1 MRTSSRALVAL
12 FVAGGI
18 AVHGEARAAESFA
31 GALTWA
37 QQVTG
42 PSEETGRIA
51 STRDGGFISFVN
63 FTGSVDLGT
72 GPIQAPGGPEGR
84 GLALVRH
91 SPQGQ
96 KSLLRVINDWYALH
110 LATDAAGNIVILGG
124 PAGNSTSNLFSDDPH
139 LMKLDPLGRLQWLRP
154 IRQAELSAY
163 LLVTDRAGNI
173 GVGGYT
179 VGSDRSSRLTF
190 IQYDGEGVKQWTFVD
205 VNTVQ
210 SGARAATVDSEGA
223 IYIAGDAKG
232 PISVVE
238 PYLIKLSPTGQ
249 PQWRRRLDGAVGF
262 ALGVATHGNRVVVV
276 GTYGGTFT
284 FAGQAHTATPN
295 LGINQDAFIAAWT
308 RDGEERWAWNL
319 AFDIDAVAMDQNDG
333 VTVIGGYQGGSPD
346 TAALGSPAGNPSGA
360 ANVFVAKFD
369 RLQGAQR
376 WVRSFPGGVDRS
388 SPGLDEGTVA
398 VTPDGRPAVMGRF
411 HDLLQV
417 GSQTWTASGLSD
429 LFQLG
434 IEP

>member
-1 MRTSSRALVAL
+1 MLVVL
-12 FVAGGI
+12 FVAGVI

-31 GALTWA
+31 GALTWS
-37 QQVTG
+37 QHVTG

-51 STRDGGFISFVN
+51 STPDGGFISFVN

-72 GPIQAPGGPEGR
+72 GPIQAPGGER
-84 GLALVRH
+84 DWRLALVRH
-91 SPQGQ
+91 SPQG
-96 KSLLRVINDWYALH
+96 KTSLLRVINNW
-110 LATDAAGNIVILGG
+110 LASQLTTDSAGNIYILGG
-124 PAGNSTSNLFSDDPH
+124 PAGDTTSNLFSDDLH
-139 LMKLDPLGRLQWLRP
+139 LMKLDNRGYLQWLRP
-154 IRQAELSAY
+154 VRQSELHVQ
-163 LLVTDRAGNI
+163 LFVTDRAGNI

-179 VGSDRSSRLTF
+179 PGSDRSPRLTF

-205 VNTVQ
+205 ANTVQ
-210 SGARAATVDSEGA
+210 SVGRAAAVDSEGA

-238 PYLIKLSPTGQ
+238 PYLIKLSSTGQ

-262 ALGVATHGNRVVVV
+262 ALGVATHGNRVVAV

-284 FAGQAHTATPN
+284 FAGQAHTATTN
-295 LGINQDAFIAAWT
+295 LGINQDAFVAAWT
-308 RDGEERWAWNL
+308 RDGEPRWAWNF
-319 AFDIDAVAMDQNDG
+319 AFDIDGVAMDQNDG
-333 VTVIGGYQGGSPD
+333 VTVIGAYQAGSPD
-346 TAALGSPAGNPSGA
+346 TAALGSPAGNASSA

-376 WVRSFPGGVDRS
+376 WVQTFPGGQDRS

-411 HDLLQV
+411 HDTLQV
-417 GSQTWTASGLSD
+417 GSQTWTANGLSD
-429 LFQLG
+429 LFQFG
-434 IEP
+434 FEP